1 MRKRRPLFTL
11 LTLLV
16 LAGACLVVAL
26 AAWIVLNRI
35 PNLAEQTFGPPAPGL
50 SLPQRVYLGA
60 RLLLNEPALTR
71 PVDPQGSSRPF
82 RVTLGEPTGEL
93 IQRLQA
99 EGFIGDSESFRLFL
113 QYSGLDTTLQAGDYE
128 LGPAMTPVQIARALQ
143 DATPTEVTFTI
154 LPGWRVEEIAA
165 SLPTSG
171 LAIPA
176 AEFLAA
182 VSARPEGL
190 LFSADLPPTAGAEG
204 FLFPDQYRLPRD
216 LDSAAFLHTL
226 MSNFAAKMDDQMVQ
240 GFQNQGLDVYEAVI
254 LASIVEREAVS
265 DEEMPLIASV
275 FLNRLAAGI
284 KLDSDPTVQYALGF
298 NTAQNTWWTNPLS
311 LEDLKVDSPYN
322 TYLYS
327 GLPPGPIANPGL
339 PALQAVAYPAQTPY
353 YYFRSACDGSGRHVF
368 AETFEEH
375 LGNACP

>member
-1 MRKRRPLFTL
+1 
-11 LTLLV
+11 
-16 LAGACLVVAL
+16 
-26 AAWIVLNRI
+26 
-35 PNLAEQTFGPPAPGL
+35 L

-60 RLLLNEPALTR
+60 RLLLKEPALTR
-71 PVDPQGSSRPF
+71 PVNSQGSPRPF
-82 RVTLGEPTGEL
+82 QVPLGEPTGEL

-99 EGFIGDSESFRLFL
+99 EGYIADSEAFRLFL
-113 QYSGLDTTLQAGDYE
+113 QYSGLDTTLQAGDYQ
-128 LGPAMTPVQIARALQ
+128 LSPAMAPVEIARALQ
-143 DATPTEVTFTI
+143 DATPTEVTFTV

-171 LAIPA
+171 LSITPA
-176 AEFLAA
+176 DLLAA
-182 VSARPEGL
+182 ASARPEGFS
-190 LFSADLPPTAGAEG
+190 FSANLPAAAGAEG
-204 FLFPDQYRLPRD
+204 FLFPDRYRLPRD
-216 LDSAAFLHTL
+216 LDTAGFLHTL
-226 MSNFAAKMDDQMVQ
+226 MSNFAIKVGDQLVQ
-240 GFQNQGLDVYEAVI
+240 GFSNQGLDAYEAVI

-275 FLNRLAAGI
+275 FLNRLAAGM

-298 NTAQNTWWTNPLS
+298 NAAQNTWWTNPLS
-311 LEDLKVDSPYN
+311 LEDLKVDSTYN

-353 YYFRSACDGSGRHVF
+353 YYFRSTCDGSGRHVF